1 MIEAEKRKTI
11 PGLPETIE
19 EAVSQI
25 EEIETSSSSEWI
37 PLESVLNHIEERYG
51 VYAC

>member
-1 MIEAEKRKTI
+1 MIETEKRKTI

-37 PLESVLNHIEERYG
+37 PLESVLNRIEERYG